1 MVHVFV
7 SCLPDCDW
15 FLQTKK
21 DQFGNV
27 CKIYEYI
34 DNAVGIMLPT
44 MFILTGCDTVSYFY
58 RKSEKAIFER
68 ILEQEVLAV
77 ELLSDL
83 GENTHLLEMSEEKLK
98 RFLQIFSY
106 SMYVLIYVLIFYL

>member
-21 DQFGNV
+21 DQFVNV